1 MPTKKASKSKKAK
14 GGKEKKEGKR
24 DSKTDKESDVEK
36 AKANAV
42 LWELRL
48 KATEQS
54 LRDYTESCQKVA
66 RANEHLTN
74 QLYHAEKD
82 AIHIAGHWERQLAA
96 KEEKI
101 CVLEKA
107 LQTQQGLAREEK
119 DKLVSELNMIQE
131 EMKKMKEIEVQ
142 REQDIIHMKQSS
154 DDAHK
159 KLIQHLREKEDQFL
173 KEMERLEKETKA
185 CSQTMAKMAEDHRE
199 AIVRLKDALHSVIK
213 ERDCLSDK
221 LKYHIKEAE
230 DLQKLAKLLTE
241 ENTSLALDKSMLE
254 LTVKDNAAQLGT
266 QKQKLSELRAEVA
279 SLEEALQLKA
289 VEIEQQEKK
298 EKANLV
304 TIQASQVELDKLQ
317 KVLAMREKELKHV
330 KQLASTIVAKRQE
343 LEEFFHEALGHVRKE
358 IKDSRLQYKKEALQ
372 SYRRRFREATAGKI
386 KFPPIRTFHKTAHST
401 NSVYSDMEAAATWTD
416 QPGGEVEIS
425 DLTWEQKEQV
435 LRLLFA
441 KMNGCRESQVSRQVA
456 LPASTEKRSFTES
469 DVAGIREELSPA
481 TMSTPAPSESTLHS
495 RPAAQPDTHI
505 T

>member
-1 MPTKKASKSKKAK
+1 MRIIFGSVFPLLIFTGYSKAPEKKNPS
-14 GGKEKKEGKR
+14 GKEKGVYKEKEGKR

-82 AIHIAGHWERQLAA
+82 AIHIAGHWERHVSLL
-96 KEEKI
+96 
-101 CVLEKA
+101 CC
-107 LQTQQGLAREEK
+107 
-119 DKLVSELNMIQE
+119 KLF
-131 EMKKMKEIEVQ
+131 
-142 REQDIIHMKQSS
+142 R
-154 DDAHK
+154 
-159 KLIQHLREKEDQFL
+159 
-173 KEMERLEKETKA
+173 
-185 CSQTMAKMAEDHRE
+185 
-199 AIVRLKDALHSVIK
+199 RLKDALHSVIK
-213 ERDCLSDK
+213 ERDCLIDK

-279 SLEEALQLKA
+279 SLEEALQLQA
-289 VEIEQQEKK
+289 VEIEQLEKK

-317 KVLAMREKELKHV
+317 KVLAMREKEMKHV

-358 IKDSRLQYKKEALQ
+358 IKDSRLQYKQEALQ

-416 QPGGEVEIS
+416 QPGSEVEIS

-435 LRLLFA
+435 LRLLFQ
-441 KMNGCRESQVSRQVA
+441 KSCWTLCSLIDFIPILIHSNPFVIPQNELTLLRQ
-456 LPASTEKRSFTES
+456 L
-469 DVAGIREELSPA
+469 
-481 TMSTPAPSESTLHS
+481 TLKNKV
-495 RPAAQPDTHI
+495 Q
-505 T
+505 

>member
-1 MPTKKASKSKKAK
+1 MHMSQHSVVVAVIVAAMPTNKASKSKKAK

-54 LRDYTESCQKVA
+54 LRDYTESCQRVA

-96 KEEKI
+96 KEEK
-101 CVLEKA
+101 
-107 LQTQQGLAREEK
+107 
-119 DKLVSELNMIQE
+119 VSELNMIQE

-142 REQDIIHMKQSS
+142 REQDIVHMKQSS
-154 DDAHK
+154 DDAYK
-159 KLIQHLREKEDQFL
+159 KLMQHLREKEDQFL

-213 ERDCLSDK
+213 ERDCLRDK

-343 LEEFFHEALGHVRKE
+343 LEEFFHEALGRVRKE

-416 QPGGEVEIS
+416 RPGNEVEIS

-435 LRLLFA
+435 LQLLFA

-481 TMSTPAPSESTLHS
+481 TISTPAPSESTLPS

>member
-1 MPTKKASKSKKAK
+1 MPTNKASKPKKAK

-82 AIHIAGHWERQLAA
+82 AIHIAGHWERHVSLL
-96 KEEKI
+96 
-101 CVLEKA
+101 CC
-107 LQTQQGLAREEK
+107 
-119 DKLVSELNMIQE
+119 KLF
-131 EMKKMKEIEVQ
+131 
-142 REQDIIHMKQSS
+142 R
-154 DDAHK
+154 
-159 KLIQHLREKEDQFL
+159 
-173 KEMERLEKETKA
+173 
-185 CSQTMAKMAEDHRE
+185 
-199 AIVRLKDALHSVIK
+199 RLKDALHSVIK
-213 ERDCLSDK
+213 ERDCLIDK

-279 SLEEALQLKA
+279 SLEEALQLQA
-289 VEIEQQEKK
+289 VEIEQLEKK

-317 KVLAMREKELKHV
+317 KVLAMREKEMKHV

-358 IKDSRLQYKKEALQ
+358 IKDSRLQYKQEALQ

-401 NSVYSDMEAAATWTD
+401 NSVYSDMEAAATCNGIYTTK
-416 QPGGEVEIS
+416 VTLKFEIS

-441 KMNGCRESQVSRQVA
+441 KMNGCRERWCIET
-456 LPASTEKRSFTES
+456 TER
-469 DVAGIREELSPA
+469 RECLLSPLNELHIW
-481 TMSTPAPSESTLHS
+481 TQRPLTWPTSTS
-495 RPAAQPDTHI
+495 
-505 T
+505 

>member
-1 MPTKKASKSKKAK
+1 MPTNKASNPKKTK

-82 AIHIAGHWERQLAA
+82 AIHIADW
-96 KEEKI
+96 
-101 CVLEKA
+101 CVFITVDSFFSVSL
-107 LQTQQGLAREEK
+107 LCC
-119 DKLVSELNMIQE
+119 KLF
-131 EMKKMKEIEVQ
+131 
-142 REQDIIHMKQSS
+142 R
-154 DDAHK
+154 
-159 KLIQHLREKEDQFL
+159 
-173 KEMERLEKETKA
+173 
-185 CSQTMAKMAEDHRE
+185 
-199 AIVRLKDALHSVIK
+199 RLKDALHSVIK
-213 ERDCLSDK
+213 ERDCLIDK

-254 LTVKDNAAQLGT
+254 LTVKDNAAQMGT
-266 QKQKLSELRAEVA
+266 QKQKLTELRAEVA

-317 KVLAMREKELKHV
+317 KVLAMREKEMKHV

-358 IKDSRLQYKKEALQ
+358 IKDSRLQYRQEALQ

-416 QPGGEVEIS
+416 QPGSEVEIS

-435 LRLLFA
+435 LRLLFQKSCGIFSFPLCGDGFDLCVELDA
-441 KMNGCRESQVSRQVA
+441 LKSKNKSVYITLRQ
-456 LPASTEKRSFTES
+456 LLCFYS
-469 DVAGIREELSPA
+469 
-481 TMSTPAPSESTLHS
+481 H
-495 RPAAQPDTHI
+495 RPNDRIHLF
-505 T
+505 